1 LDLLGTGYCIS
12 TPSPACLRPGFPEDA
27 WSWPWPWFGRSRPSP
42 ALRGGPWLLPKSLI
56 GLPDSQMETLP
67 LKIAL
72 YFYSSFKHLIGG
84 LDDVS
89 NKAYE
94 DAEAKAK

>member
-1 LDLLGTGYCIS
+1 MDLLGVGDYIS
-12 TPSPACLRPGFPEDA
+12 TPSPACLRPCFPADA
-27 WSWPWPWFGRSRPSP
+27 RPWPRFGRSRPSP
-42 ALRGGPWLLPKSLI
+42 ASRDGPWLLPKSRV
-56 GLPDSQMETLP
+56 GLLGSQMETLP
-67 LKIAL
+67 LKMPL
-72 YFYSSFKHLIGG
+72 CFYSSFKHLIGG

>member
-1 LDLLGTGYCIS
+1 MDLLGFGYCIS
-12 TPSPACLRPGFPEDA
+12 TPFPACLRPCFPADA
-27 WSWPWPWFGRSRPSP
+27 GPLLRFGWSQPSP
-42 ALRGGPWLLPKSLI
+42 ASMDGSWLLPKSHV
-56 GLPDSQMETLP
+56 GLLDSQMETLP
-67 LKIAL
+67 LKMPL
-72 YFYSSFKHLIGG
+72 CFYSSFKHLIGG